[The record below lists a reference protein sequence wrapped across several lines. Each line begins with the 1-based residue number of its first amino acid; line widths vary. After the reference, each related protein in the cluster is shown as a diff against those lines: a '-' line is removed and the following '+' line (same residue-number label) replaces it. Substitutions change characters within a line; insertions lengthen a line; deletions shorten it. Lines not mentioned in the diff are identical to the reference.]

1 MSDSIYCTVDGVSLV
16 HCLVYH
22 IDIIKDNDDG
32 TTSMSNTTSDCS
44 ILTVITLQLSG
55 MDEPLVV
62 YIVNKIWPN

>member
-1 MSDSIYCTVDGVSLV
+1 MDGVSLV

-22 IDIIKDNDDG
+22 IDIIKDNDDD
-32 TTSMSNTTSDCS
+32 TTSMSNTTSDRS